1 MSALKLV
8 LLVLVLAAVVGNQG
22 GKAAD
27 VGGRT
32 VGEARQASDK
42 TRALVSESDPTALER
57 VKLQRRG
64 LRSWF
69 CEKLSDKKRPPSGKR
84 GVKDKMWQTF
94 CAPDVAAA
102 M

>member
-1 MSALKLV
+1 MSALKLA
-8 LLVLVLAAVVGNQG
+8 LLVLVLVAVVGDQG

-27 VGGRT
+27 VGGRA
-32 VGEARQASDK
+32 VGQARQASDK

-57 VKLQRRG
+57 VKRQRRG

-69 CEKLSDKKRPPSGKR
+69 CEKLSDKKRPNNKR

-94 CAPDVAAA
+94 CAPDVVAT